1 MRKPPILLALLI
13 CFTLEAIAQEKKQEN
28 LSSGVLMLNHS
39 LKISNRY
46 QLKSSIEQRIPFI
59 FTDVPFFTGKVRA
72 RTDFTSGLQRKLN
85 SSFTAAVGG
94 MYRFINS
101 TTEQRLY
108 QQIGHIQQTLSRV
121 KIAHRVRVDQTFSAD
136 ATEFRYRYRIGAELP
151 RSGFRTDPR
160 EHYFAVLAEYL
171 VKFQDSVYTPEV
183 RLASQFGFLFRNNNK
198 GEVLLEIRIDELGS
212 GSENLF
218 LLGLSY
224 YLSK

>member
-1 MRKPPILLALLI
+1 M
-13 CFTLEAIAQEKKQEN
+13 AIAQEKKQDN

-46 QLKSSIEQRIPFI
+46 HLKSSIEQRIPFI
-59 FTDVPFFTGKVRA
+59 FTNVSFFTGKVRA
-72 RTDFTSGLQRKLN
+72 RTDFTTGLQRKLN

-94 MYRFINS
+94 MYRFVS
-101 TTEQRLY
+101 RTSEQRLY
-108 QQIGHIQQTLSRV
+108 QQIGYFQQTLSRV
-121 KIAHRVRVDQTFSAD
+121 KIVHRVRVDQTFSAEE
-136 ATEFRYRYRIGAELP
+136 TEFRYRYRAGAELP
-151 RSGFRTDPR
+151 RSGFRTDPG

-171 VKFQDSVYTPEV
+171 VKFQDSKYTPEL
-183 RLASQFGFLFRNNNK
+183 RLASQFGFVFRNTNK
-198 GEVLLEIRIDELGS
+198 GEVLLELRIDELGS